1 MYTTRAKTF
10 ELLQIMIQDVKK
22 LQIRLDSMATQLEKM
37 DDLAQK
43 VEAPSNAQPI
53 QPSYKTT
60 VSRPEATKKNPDDIS
75 PTKGKKR
82 TGQRHR
88 RHQQRHQRVLTGFGR
103 YPNHLTENRPF
114 EGETTAEIVDGNF
127 ALIVKDV
134 KLAGASEFISIRS
147 AVRLLTCD
155 VKIYTQ
161 ESC

>member
-75 PTKGKKR
+75 PTKGKKKDR
-82 TGQRHR
+82 STAPAPPTETSTSFN
-88 RHQQRHQRVLTGFGR
+88 RVWSLSEP
-103 YPNHLTENRPF
+103 PN
-114 EGETTAEIVDGNF
+114 GEQTV
-127 ALIVKDV
+127 
-134 KLAGASEFISIRS
+134 
-147 AVRLLTCD
+147 
-155 VKIYTQ
+155 
-161 ESC
+161 